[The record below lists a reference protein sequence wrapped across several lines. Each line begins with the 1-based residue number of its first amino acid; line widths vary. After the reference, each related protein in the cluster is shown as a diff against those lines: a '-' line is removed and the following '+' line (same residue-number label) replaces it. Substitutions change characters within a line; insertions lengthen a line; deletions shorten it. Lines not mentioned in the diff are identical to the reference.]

1 MLVQLLR
8 LPLNYMK
15 NFLYLAQET
24 LYVSIFKVKGKK
36 MKRLMSLQVLA
47 KHRSQILIYILFPL
61 VDNGYLCTQEK
72 N

>member
-36 MKRLMSLQVLA
+36 TKRLTSLQVLA

>member
-36 MKRLMSLQVLA
+36 MKRLTSLQVLA